1 MKHGRTIK
9 MVKNECSQC
18 RKAKNRIA
26 SLLRSN
32 PSYQNVITDDESSK
46 AKFEK
51 QKISEWLPEKD
62 YWPDVYCEKASE
74 ALMFDDIPLMQFKFF
89 PVIIEVDHKTH
100 KSKMATVKDN
110 RRDKHFLTHLQIPT
124 VRFNLEAIVGRNTYP
139 DSDLMWLIEKEI
151 EYQLQGYNVEVKYP
165 KFDQTSD

>member
-1 MKHGRTIK
+1 

-26 SLLRSN
+26 NLLRSN

-51 QKISEWLPEKD
+51 QKISEFLPEKD
-62 YWPDVYCEKASE
+62 YWPDVYGEHHSFYDPRDKMESGYCTVTP
-74 ALMFDDIPLMQFKFF
+74 I
-89 PVIIEVDHKTH
+89 IIEVDHESH
-100 KSKMATVKDN
+100 KSDMSTVKDR
-110 RRDKHFLTHLQIPT
+110 RRDKHFLSKKIPT
-124 VRFNLEAIVGRNTYP
+124 IRFNLESIIGKKNSLYP

-151 EYQLQGYNVEVKYP
+151 EYQLR
-165 KFDQTSD
+165 

>member
-1 MKHGRTIK
+1 

-26 SLLRSN
+26 NLLRSN

-51 QKISEWLPEKD
+51 QKISEFLPEKD
-62 YWPDVYCEKASE
+62 YWPDVYCEKSSKV
-74 ALMFDDIPLMQFKFF
+74 LMFDNVPLLQLEFF
-89 PVIIEVDHKTH
+89 PVIIEVDHESH
-100 KSKMATVKDN
+100 KSKMATVKDK
-110 RRDKHFLTHLQIPT
+110 RRDKHFLSKKIPT
-124 VRFNLEAIVGRNTYP
+124 IRFNLESIIGKKNSLYP

-151 EYQLQGYNVEVKYP
+151 EYQLR
-165 KFDQTSD
+165 